1 MTKGGQQQGLCVK
14 GRRME
19 VRGRGRRT
27 KLIGVCVCVRGGIRA
42 KKLGGMGGGGLYFYR
57 GDPLQGVSRGGHF
70 CWSRCVRHYEYGLVS
85 GGGDGFQ
92 GVRLHDY
99 PRSEYAE
106 NMSSKRSWARN
117 QFSRSNREFVQG
129 QVCHSGTIVNHF
141 HGQDVNSTG
150 LTGNLCRDR
159 SVFLE
164 QLSIIFSGCSTMS
177 LGFHNP
183 RFQGV
188 RLYDCPRFSTLQL
201 QVFQGLRFFFS
212 EGRFIWA
219 NRVLSRCFHF

>member
-1 MTKGGQQQGLCVK
+1 M
-14 GRRME
+14 
-19 VRGRGRRT
+19 RGRGRRT

-57 GDPLQGVSRGGHF
+57 GDPLQGVSRSGHF

-129 QVCHSGTIVNHF
+129 QVCLSGTIVNHF
-141 HGQDVNSTG
+141 Q
-150 LTGNLCRDR
+150 
-159 SVFLE
+159 
-164 QLSIIFSGCSTMS
+164 
-177 LGFHNP
+177 
-183 RFQGV
+183 
-188 RLYDCPRFSTLQL
+188 RLFDHVARFSQSQIPRCSALRL
-201 QVFQGLRFFFS
+201 PQVFDITIAGVPRASKFF
-212 EGRFIWA
+212 
-219 NRVLSRCFHF
+219 